1 MNTIP
6 FFLMYFFVYQN
17 ITSESNSDVLL
28 FKTLSSICFLICA
41 FLSYKK
47 SPTTKKYSFII
58 MIGLFFGL
66 IGDIFLAPPYTETR
80 FSIGASAFAVG
91 HILFTIDFL
100 TLDSFKLRELI
111 PTVIISGSFIYFITN
126 NSSFELGEKLPIA
139 CIYSVIISFMF
150 IESLGILKFR
160 KINSFFCYFTILG
173 AFLFL
178 ISDLVLTFKIFI
190 PNPNPYFDAINL
202 ILYYT
207 GQGMIALSLSDT
219 DLSSSEKSCNT
230 SNN

>member
-17 ITSESNSDVLL
+17 LVSELDSDILL
-28 FKTLSSICFLICA
+28 FKTLASVCFLICA

-47 SPTTKKYSFII
+47 SPKTKKYSFII
-58 MIGLFFGL
+58 MIGLLFGL
-66 IGDIFLAPPYTETR
+66 IGDVFLAPPYTETR
-80 FSIGASAFAVG
+80 FSIGASAFAIG
-91 HILFTIDFL
+91 HILFTAAFL
-100 TLDSFKLRELI
+100 TLDSIKLKDFIFTFIL
-111 PTVIISGSFIYFITN
+111 SGSFIYFITN
-126 NSSFELGEKLPIA
+126 NSSFELGGKLPIA

-150 IESLGILKFR
+150 IESLGIFKFR

-178 ISDLVLTFKIFI
+178 ISDIILTFKIFI
-190 PNPNPYFDAINL
+190 PNPDPCFGIINH

-219 DLSSSEKSCNT
+219 ELSSSETSHNT
-230 SNN
+230 GNN

>member
-58 MIGLFFGL
+58 MIGLFF
-66 IGDIFLAPPYTETR
+66 ETR

-111 PTVIISGSFIYFITN
+111 LTVIISGSFIYFITN